1 MVYSPQLNKEQEKRR
16 RRQKMT
22 KTKKIS
28 LFIILLLSIT
38 GLYLWNH
45 CLYYRYSP
53 IGKASW
59 YGGKFHG
66 RITANGEIYDMNK
79 LTAAHRY
86 LPFGTK
92 VAVTNFDNNKTVIV
106 RINDRGPYISGRIID
121 LSRKAA
127 QKLKMVKKGVSLVKI
142 AIIPPDRSR
151 TPSN

>member
-1 MVYSPQLNKEQEKRR
+1 
-16 RRQKMT
+16 MT
-22 KTKKIS
+22 KIKKIS
-28 LFIILLLSIT
+28 LSFVLLL
-38 GLYLWNH
+38 GLLYLYSWGYSIYH
-45 CLYYRYSP
+45 RYSP

-66 RITANGEIYDMNK
+66 KVTANGEIYDMNE

-92 VAVTNFDNNKTVIV
+92 VKVTDLENDKTVIV

-127 QKLKMVKKGVSLVKI
+127 QKLKMVKKGISLVKI
-142 AIIPPDRSR
+142 TIIPP